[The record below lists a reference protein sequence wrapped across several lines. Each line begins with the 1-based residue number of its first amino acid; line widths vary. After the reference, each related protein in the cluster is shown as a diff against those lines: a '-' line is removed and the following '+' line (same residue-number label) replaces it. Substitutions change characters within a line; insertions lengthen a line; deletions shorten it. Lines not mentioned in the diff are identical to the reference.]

1 MSLEHTKENLI
12 RYLADADNKVI
23 ALSGKWGTGK
33 SHLWREVKAASPDDA
48 VKGALYVSLFGL
60 SDMGQIKLKIVQNAL
75 PNSEKSSVMW
85 DKARVGAE
93 AARKLLTSIHKGFS
107 ALDELALLA
116 VPSILK
122 NRVIVLDDIER
133 KHDKLNI
140 DEVLGFIDEF
150 TQQHGARFI
159 LILNSDQL
167 ANKALWETLREKV
180 VDQEIQL
187 NTSPNEAFAIA
198 IGLTPSKFSAAISDA
213 VKKCEITN
221 IRIIRKITKA
231 VNSILGDRHAL
242 PAAILSRTVPSIV
255 LLASINYRGLENGPT
270 VDFVLARG
278 TPSDWKYS
286 EGEDETETETE
297 TDSSRNESKWGLM
310 LDELGIQ
317 VCDEFELLV
326 IEYLQ
331 SGMFNV
337 SALDAIIDRYV
348 AETESLEAREKAI
361 ELSIS
366 LFWDHKVTEGEH
378 LAQAQALLP
387 VVHLVDPYI
396 VSKLALEVAALPDG
410 PKVAQSMLGNWL
422 AALRAKQLT
431 QIDDDNPFG
440 KTLHPSIQAEFD
452 AINSQ
457 VHASTTLYDAV
468 EHIKNNSGWGAR
480 HERALRSASVAEFES
495 VIRSL
500 PRDQLRVFMQK
511 MLELRAQKATYD
523 QHFAPALD
531 HFTEACRNLRNA
543 PNSGR
548 LGELLQ
554 RLFDHAKLGA
564 QLAPISPVP

>member
-1 MSLEHTKENLI
+1 MSLQQTKENLV
-12 RYLADADNKVI
+12 RLLADADNRVI

-33 SHLWREVKAASPDDA
+33 SHLWRDVKAASSDDA
-48 VKGALYVSLFGL
+48 VKSALYVSLFGL

-93 AARKLLTSIHKGFS
+93 AARKVLTSFHKGFS

-167 ANKALWETLREKV
+167 TNKALWETLREKV
-180 VDQEIQL
+180 VDQEIRL

-198 IGLTPSKFSAAISDA
+198 IGLTPSKFSAVISDA
-213 VKKCEITN
+213 VEKCKITN

-231 VNSILGDRHAL
+231 VNAILGDRQAL
-242 PAAILSRTVPSIV
+242 ATAILKRTVPSIV
-255 LLASINYRGLENGPT
+255 LLASINYRGLEDGPT

-278 TPSDWKYS
+278 TPSDWKYL
-286 EGEDETETETE
+286 EGEDD
-297 TDSSRNESKWGLM
+297 TDTDTSRRESKWDMM

-331 SGMFNV
+331 SGMFNG
-337 SALDAIIDRYV
+337 SALTAIIDRYV
-348 AETESLEAREKAI
+348 GETESLEAREKAI
-361 ELSIS
+361 DLSIS
-366 LFWDHKVTEGEH
+366 IFWDHKLTENDL

-387 VVHLVDPYI
+387 VVHLLDPYI
-396 VSKLALEVAALPDG
+396 FSKLALEVEALPG
-410 PKVAQSMLGNWL
+410 GSKVVQRMLDNWL
-422 AALRAKQLT
+422 AVLRAKQLIR
-431 QIDDDNPFG
+431 IDDDNPFD
-440 KTLHPSIQAEFD
+440 KALHPSIQAEFD
-452 AINSQ
+452 AINAQ
-457 VHASTTLYDAV
+457 AQTSTTVYDAV
-468 EHIKNNSGWGAR
+468 EYIKNNSGWSAR

-495 VIRSL
+495 VIRTL

-531 HFTEACRNLRNA
+531 HFTQACRNLRNA
-543 PNSGR
+543 ADSGR
-548 LGELLQ
+548 LGQLLQ
-554 RLFDHAKLGA
+554 NLFDHAKLGA
-564 QLAPISPVP
+564 QLSP